1 MNLDSNSFIIKAR
14 FIDHI
19 LNSFCSDNICI
30 GQEVMYGTNRLL
42 ADLVLVA
49 DCKLYA
55 FEIKAYNDDLRRI
68 ENQLANYR
76 KIFDFIY
83 VITTENHLANIRNI
97 HQKKV
102 GIYVFNPDGTISE
115 KRRALEQK
123 VFSKEDALN
132 TIPALFLKKYF
143 SLPSTLTADQV
154 RGKLMNCKRE
164 IVKNS
169 LHSYMKSIISYKYEN
184 FIENKGEVVHF
195 EDVSILSLR
204 NYSVLK

>member
-42 ADLVLVA
+42 VA
-49 DCKLYA
+49 DGKLYA

-97 HQKKV
+97 HQKKSWNLCV
-102 GIYVFNPDGTISE
+102 
-115 KRRALEQK
+115 
-123 VFSKEDALN
+123 
-132 TIPALFLKKYF
+132 
-143 SLPSTLTADQV
+143 
-154 RGKLMNCKRE
+154 
-164 IVKNS
+164 
-169 LHSYMKSIISYKYEN
+169 
-184 FIENKGEVVHF
+184 
-195 EDVSILSLR
+195 
-204 NYSVLK
+204 

>member
-1 MNLDSNSFIIKAR
+1 MNLDNNSFIIKAR

-49 DCKLYA
+49 DGKLYA

-123 VFSKEDALN
+123 SSQRRCFKYNSS
-132 TIPALFLKKYF
+132 PFLKKYF

-169 LHSYMKSIISYKYEN
+169 LHSYMKSIISYISMKTLLRIKVRWY
-184 FIENKGEVVHF
+184 
-195 EDVSILSLR
+195 ILKMYQSFL
-204 NYSVLK
+204 

>member
-49 DCKLYA
+49 DGKLYA

-102 GIYVFNPDGTISE
+102 GNLCV
-115 KRRALEQK
+115 
-123 VFSKEDALN
+123 
-132 TIPALFLKKYF
+132 
-143 SLPSTLTADQV
+143 
-154 RGKLMNCKRE
+154 
-164 IVKNS
+164 
-169 LHSYMKSIISYKYEN
+169 
-184 FIENKGEVVHF
+184 
-195 EDVSILSLR
+195 
-204 NYSVLK
+204 